1 MSTAAPSRGCVSV
14 VPPPDGS
21 LIPASAASAAPSR
34 VLILPSPATAL
45 QSQPPAPPSWSPPL
59 WSPLSW
65 FWRHSGLSSSTT
77 THRHPASTQHRSR
90 AQPQARRKE
99 EVRRMTWGFQT
110 CGPNEA
116 MVVSGESPCCQ
127 HPLGVADMLLYIYS
141 RKCCRHVANVPCCQA
156 AATASPSWCPEAAPS
171 SGPACSTSRGEVT
184 PYRGL
189 ALTVGG

>member
-21 LIPASAASAAPSR
+21 LIPASAASAASSR

-45 QSQPPAPPSWSPPL
+45 QSQTPAPPSWSPL

-90 AQPQARRKE
+90 AQPQARRKQ